1 MSQLSPFNTAAAF
14 VAATF
19 LAVGSA
25 NAAPIELIT
34 NGGFETGDLTGWTCV
49 GADACIASVFAPQSG
64 TYSFEGFDNTGVAT
78 LSQTITTVVG
88 ESYDFEFSSFA
99 TMLSAG
105 NVLRYQIG
113 VGPIQLVPLTG
124 AYALTSGSFLASAAN
139 TPINFFF
146 QTDPGAGSW
155 LIDDVSVTGSV
166 PEPMSLLLFGTG
178 AAGLGV
184 SARRRKQ
191 RSRAC

>member
-25 NAAPIELIT
+25 NAAPIELMT

-49 GADACIASVFAPQSG
+49 GTINCNVLSLAPQSG
-64 TYSFEGFDNTGVAT
+64 TYSFVGLENSEFAT

-99 TMLSAG
+99 AEAVAG

-113 VGPIQLVPLTG
+113 AGPIQLAPLTTT
-124 AYALTSGSFLASAAN
+124 YALTSGSFFASAAN

-146 QTDPGAGSW
+146 ETDPGTGSW
-155 LIDDVSVTGSV
+155 FIDDVSVTGSV

-184 SARRRKQ
+184 SARRRNQ
-191 RSRAC
+191 RSRAR